1 MACSQRTKRRGN
13 QGKGLQK
20 VIKIKKA
27 SAEQREGGTRGP
39 HFWIS
44 STGAHQPPRRVLFI
58 KLTAQHGCHIKTAT
72 CLALASGS
80 LHLWRG
86 SGGGAAVGGEGQQG
100 PELECDAP
108 HTPNPCTPHQGGYTR
123 GIIQGPNAWDTKGFG
138 THRPGIPAGAPP
150 GPLPPGGAV
159 SFRVLRL
166 MLI

>member
-1 MACSQRTKRRGN
+1 MACSQRTKGRGN

-27 SAEQREGGTRGP
+27 SAECEAGTRGP
-39 HFWIS
+39 RSWIS
-44 STGAHQPPRRVLFI
+44 STGTHQPPRRVLFI

-86 SGGGAAVGGEGQQG
+86 SGGGVVVGGGAAG
-100 PELECDAP
+100 SRTGVRCPR
-108 HTPNPCTPHQGGYTR
+108 TPNPCTPHQGGYTR

-138 THRPGIPAGAPP
+138 THRPEVPAGAPP
-150 GPLPPGGAV
+150 GPLPRGC
-159 SFRVLRL
+159 SFLQGIETW
-166 MLI
+166 LI